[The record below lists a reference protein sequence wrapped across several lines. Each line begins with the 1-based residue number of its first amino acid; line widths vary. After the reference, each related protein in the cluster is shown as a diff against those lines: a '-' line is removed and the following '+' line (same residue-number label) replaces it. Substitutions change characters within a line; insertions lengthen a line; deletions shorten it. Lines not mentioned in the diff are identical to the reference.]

1 MEGTIT
7 GLAIGITAVLSE
19 AGLPTR
25 FKPLV
30 SLFIAV
36 AVALSYGLTVENAI
50 IGITG
55 GLVASGIWSG
65 AKTILKKSESNTG
78 TGNLTGGGLGY
89 GTEASA
95 GTGFKIIQD
104 SL

>member
-19 AGLPTR
+19 AGLPSR

-36 AVALSYGLTVENAI
+36 VVSLSYGLTIENAI
-50 IGITG
+50 IGVT
-55 GLVASGIWSG
+55 
-65 AKTILKKSESNTG
+65 
-78 TGNLTGGGLGY
+78 
-89 GTEASA
+89 
-95 GTGFKIIQD
+95 
-104 SL
+104 

>member
-19 AGLPTR
+19 AGLPSR

-36 AVALSYGLTVENAI
+36 VVALSYGLTIENAI
-50 IGITG
+50 IGVTG

-65 AKTILKKSESNTG
+65 AKTILKKSEENPAGSNTE
-78 TGNLTGGGLGY
+78 N
-89 GTEASA
+89 S
-95 GTGFKIIQD
+95 FKIIQD